1 MICTYAVSIL
11 LCTSL
16 AHYLTHPHL
25 QHTTYYHIIY
35 ISTQRHLG
43 KGSYS
48 DVFEV
53 VCKEEDLLLRAKN
66 KKMNNV
72 GTSPG
77 SNRRRSTP
85 RNRRSTLSSSITVA
99 TLSRPPATVSDKS
112 IVLAMKC
119 LRPQIRSDIDQFT
132 IGAEDLVHETAIL
145 ANLSHPNIIKLH
157 GRSSGNL
164 TDSFK
169 TNDGY
174 FILLDKLNE
183 TLLDRIDTWKKDP
196 KCITI
201 KGPNLEQIEVAQ
213 TIAKAMSYLHSKKI
227 IFRDLKPD
235 NVGFDSQ
242 GVVKLFDFGFAI
254 GLPERK
260 CHSRNGVMSQ
270 GKIFDRCGTPRYMA
284 PENGLQTGYGL
295 PTDVYSFGIMLWEM
309 CSLAKPF
316 ASFKCAEEFERSVF
330 VGGTR
335 PLIPNQWPATIKDL
349 MTKCWSG
356 NPSKRPTMLD
366 VERILSL
373 YMTQDKNEDGL
384 DDAQPVKPKR
394 RPSRRGSSSFVG
406 W

>member
-1 MICTYAVSIL
+1 MCSIF
-11 LCTSL
+11 S
-16 AHYLTHPHL
+16 P
-25 QHTTYYHIIY
+25 
-35 ISTQRHLG
+35 ISHHMNIHFTQRHLG

-53 VCKEEDLLLRAKN
+53 VCKDEDLLLRTKD
-66 KKMNNV
+66 KKFNI

-77 SNRRRSTP
+77 SNHRCTP
-85 RNRRSTLSSSITVA
+85 RGRRSTLSSSITVA
-99 TLSRPPATVSDKS
+99 TLSRPHTTLSDKS

-119 LRPQIRSDIDQFT
+119 LRPKIRSDIDQFT

-169 TNDGY
+169 TNDSY

-183 TLLDRIDTWKKDP
+183 TLLDRISTWKK
-196 KCITI
+196 KKKFTIIT
-201 KGPNLEQIEVAQ
+201 GPNVEQIEVAKN
-213 TIAKAMSYLHSKKI
+213 IANAMCYLHSKNI

-260 CHSRNGVMSQ
+260 CHSRNGMVSP
-270 GKIFDRCGTPRYMA
+270 GIIYDRCGTPRYMA
-284 PENGLQTGYGL
+284 PENALQTGYGL
-295 PTDVYSFGIMLWEM
+295 ATDVYSFGILLWEI
-309 CSLAKPF
+309 CALTKPF
-316 ASFKCAEEFERSVF
+316 ANFKSAEQFERSVF
-330 VGGTR
+330 VDGTR
-335 PLIPNQWPATIKDL
+335 PTIDNQWPKTIKDL

-356 NPSKRPTMLD
+356 YPSKRPTMFIY
-366 VERILSL
+366 ILSL
-373 YMTQDKNEDGL
+373 SMTEDKVEDTK
-384 DDAQPVKPKR
+384 DAQPLKTIR
-394 RPSRRGSSSFVG
+394 RPRNRRASLFSCTNGKTLQGCVIFIDRKLVVRQ
-406 W
+406 

>member
-1 MICTYAVSIL
+1 MSL
-11 LCTSL
+11 NHHLTSSS
-16 AHYLTHPHL
+16 HL
-25 QHTTYYHIIY
+25 PSQHIIY

-53 VCKEEDLLLRAKN
+53 VCKDNDILLRAKN
-66 KKMNNV
+66 KKMDNV

-85 RNRRSTLSSSITVA
+85 RGRRSTLSSSITVA
-99 TLSRPPATVSDKS
+99 TLSRPLPTVSAKS

-183 TLLDRIDTWKKDP
+183 TLLDRIVTWKKDP

-201 KGPNLEQIEVAQ
+201 KGPNLEQIQVAQ
-213 TIAKAMSYLHSKKI
+213 SIAKAMGYLHSKKI

-242 GVVKLFDFGFAI
+242 GVSSYSTLALPLVCQSTSAI
-254 GLPERK
+254 HAMEWCLRPKSLIDVGHHVIWLPRMD
-260 CHSRNGVMSQ
+260 CTLAMVFPQ
-270 GKIFDRCGTPRYMA
+270 
-284 PENGLQTGYGL
+284 
-295 PTDVYSFGIMLWEM
+295 M
-309 CSLAKPF
+309 C
-316 ASFKCAEEFERSVF
+316 
-330 VGGTR
+330 TR
-335 PLIPNQWPATIKDL
+335 L
-349 MTKCWSG
+349 G
-356 NPSKRPTMLD
+356 
-366 VERILSL
+366 
-373 YMTQDKNEDGL
+373 
-384 DDAQPVKPKR
+384 
-394 RPSRRGSSSFVG
+394 
-406 W
+406 

>member
-1 MICTYAVSIL
+1 M
-11 LCTSL
+11 
-16 AHYLTHPHL
+16 
-25 QHTTYYHIIY
+25 QHTTYHIIY

-53 VCKEEDLLLRAKN
+53 VCKEDDLLLRAKK
-66 KKMNNV
+66 KKMDNV

-85 RNRRSTLSSSITVA
+85 RNRRSSLSSSITVA
-99 TLSRPPATVSDKS
+99 TLSRPPATVMSDKS

-169 TNDGY
+169 INDGY

-260 CHSRNGVMSQ
+260 CHSRNGMMSQ

-366 VERILSL
+366 VEHILSL
-373 YMTQDKNEDGL
+373 YMTQDKSEDGL
-384 DDAQPVKPKR
+384 NDAQPVKPKR
-394 RPSRRGSSSFVG
+394 RPRNRRSSMSSSFVG

>member
-1 MICTYAVSIL
+1 MICTYLCQIL
-11 LCTSL
+11 ISH
-16 AHYLTHPHL
+16 AHHLTHPHL
-25 QHTTYYHIIY
+25 QHTTYHIIH
-35 ISTQRHLG
+35 ISIQRHLG

-77 SNRRRSTP
+77 SNRRRGTP

-227 IFRDLKPD
+227 IFRDLKPE

-284 PENGLQTGYGL
+284 PENGLQTGYGI

-384 DDAQPVKPKR
+384 DDAQQVKPMR
-394 RPSRRGSSSFVG
+394 RPRNRRSSMSSSFVG
-406 W
+406 